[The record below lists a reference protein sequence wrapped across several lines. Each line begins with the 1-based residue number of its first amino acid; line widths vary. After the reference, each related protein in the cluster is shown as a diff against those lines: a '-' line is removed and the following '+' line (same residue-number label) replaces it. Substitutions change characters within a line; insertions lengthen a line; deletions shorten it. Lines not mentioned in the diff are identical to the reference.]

1 VTPAEERVLVLAPT
15 GRDGGLL
22 RQAIRRAGFE
32 SQCCLAADELLREAA
47 EDAGAVLLT
56 EEAVTP
62 QLATGLGRLADEQAT
77 WSDLPIL
84 LITSDARRPSTP
96 TEHLVRVA
104 GSRGNVTLLERPI
117 RIGTLVS
124 TVTTALRSRRRQY
137 EIRDYLAERRNNEE
151 QMRETQKLESI
162 GVLAGGIAHDFNN
175 LLTGIIGNTSLAL
188 DMAENDPGQTAVLR
202 EVMQAGQRAADLTM
216 QLLAY
221 AGKGRFV
228 VRPIDLSVLT
238 GEIAPLVKTFIP
250 RAAQVEMSLIPNPPL
265 VDADASQ
272 VQQVVMNLIINAAE
286 SLPEGSS
293 GHIKVTTGFA
303 DLPKAPR
310 DSAFIGGIAPSGRF
324 VFVEVQDN
332 GCGMSE
338 EVRGRIFDPFYTTK
352 FLGRGLGLSAVMGI
366 VRSHGGALRLESAQ
380 ALGSTF
386 TAYFP
391 VSSAV
396 PSAASRPTLESGEPL
411 HGTVLFVDDEHLVC
425 ALARQALTRRGIEV
439 LLASNGQE
447 AVEIFRTAK
456 ERISLIILDLTMPV
470 WGGEH
475 TYEILRRISPDVP
488 VVLSSGY
495 AESMLQERFADR
507 GLSGFL
513 QKPYTA
519 RELVAKIRSV
529 LVR

>member
-188 DMAENDPGQTAVLR
+188 DMAENDPGQ
-202 EVMQAGQRAADLTM
+202 QRC
-216 QLLAY
+216 
-221 AGKGRFV
+221 
-228 VRPIDLSVLT
+228 
-238 GEIAPLVKTFIP
+238 
-250 RAAQVEMSLIPNPPL
+250 
-265 VDADASQ
+265 
-272 VQQVVMNLIINAAE
+272 
-286 SLPEGSS
+286 
-293 GHIKVTTGFA
+293 
-303 DLPKAPR
+303 
-310 DSAFIGGIAPSGRF
+310 SGR
-324 VFVEVQDN
+324 
-332 GCGMSE
+332 
-338 EVRGRIFDPFYTTK
+338 
-352 FLGRGLGLSAVMGI
+352 
-366 VRSHGGALRLESAQ
+366 
-380 ALGSTF
+380 
-386 TAYFP
+386 
-391 VSSAV
+391 
-396 PSAASRPTLESGEPL
+396 
-411 HGTVLFVDDEHLVC
+411 
-425 ALARQALTRRGIEV
+425 
-439 LLASNGQE
+439 
-447 AVEIFRTAK
+447 
-456 ERISLIILDLTMPV
+456 
-470 WGGEH
+470 
-475 TYEILRRISPDVP
+475 
-488 VVLSSGY
+488 
-495 AESMLQERFADR
+495 
-507 GLSGFL
+507 
-513 QKPYTA
+513 
-519 RELVAKIRSV
+519 
-529 LVR
+529 